1 MGAAE
6 VKAALNVALGTNA
19 KSYWRVFSN
28 FLSGRTA
35 RAEFEDSVRQYLNT
49 QQLGESPVLDSEV
62 ESDYI
67 SNLSQPNYT
76 MRS

>member
-49 QQLGESPVLDSEV
+49 QQLGRSPVPDSEI
-62 ESDYI
+62 ESDHI
-67 SNLSQPNYT
+67 LNLSQSNYT
-76 MRS
+76 MHS

>member
-49 QQLGESPVLDSEV
+49 QQLGVSPVLDSEV